1 VSAYSLIFY
10 DFRLRELWNAFAKH
24 TELMEIPKV
33 ERGIFSCANNFRDDF
48 IKLREESGNQR
59 RPEF

>member
-10 DFRLRELWNAFAKH
+10 DFRLRELWNAFAGQH
-24 TELMEIPKV
+24 RADEIPKV
-33 ERGIFSCANNFRDDF
+33 ERGIFPCANNFRDDF